1 LALVKKAKEARG
13 DGNGKRKKTEKAPGS
28 EFELRN
34 THGASLGLA
43 AVVLSSP
50 HDTPEWLPPVLVDL
64 AWFATGS
71 SHSLVGETVRH
82 AFGEF
87 KKTHQDTWAET
98 KEKFTNEQWEDVAA
112 GMELAPSYI
121 S

>member
-1 LALVKKAKEARG
+1 
-13 DGNGKRKKTEKAPGS
+13 
-28 EFELRN
+28 
-34 THGASLGLA
+34 LGLA

>member
-1 LALVKKAKEARG
+1 M
-13 DGNGKRKKTEKAPGS
+13 
-28 EFELRN
+28 
-34 THGASLGLA
+34 
-43 AVVLSSP
+43 
-50 HDTPEWLPPVLVDL
+50 
-64 AWFATGS
+64 
-71 SHSLVGETVRH
+71 RH